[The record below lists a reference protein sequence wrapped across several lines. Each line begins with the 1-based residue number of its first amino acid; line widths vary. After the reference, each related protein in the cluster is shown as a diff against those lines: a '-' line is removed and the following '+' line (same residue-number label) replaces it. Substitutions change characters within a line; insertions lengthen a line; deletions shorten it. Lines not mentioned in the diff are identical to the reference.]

1 MSLFETA
8 MLGIG
13 ATFLAKGAST
23 LYESYAPEGMKDLFG
38 AGDLGGFLGDIA
50 GSMASGEDAMK
61 MPEAGSVS
69 VPTRSSVPYGSF
81 SPGKTATVPMGSGN
95 AVPNAIAKAN
105 VQKSLIRR
113 VQTVGVPSPNLRS
126 SQPNIKLG
134 SSQPSKVRR
143 TRRV

>member
-13 ATFLAKGAST
+13 ATFLAKGASS
-23 LYESYAPEGMKDLFG
+23 LYESYAPEGMQDLFSAKDIG
-38 AGDLGGFLGDIA
+38 SFLGDTA
-50 GSMASGEDAMK
+50 RGMTSGEDGMK

-69 VPTRSSVPYGSF
+69 VPSSGSVPYGSF
-81 SPGKTATVPMGSGN
+81 SPGKTANVPMGSGN

-134 SSQPSKVRR
+134 SSQPSR
-143 TRRV
+143 TRRKRA